1 LLGRNF
7 WPSLD
12 KKEIENEVF
21 KQFEDVMDKISK
33 SNVTGNIRLHMV
45 QQFIHAFLRWQLTI
59 YPISVSW
66 IDLNLTRIMTQ
77 YIKNWSG
84 IMKKASPEILY
95 ISKQQGGLKPVQGF
109 PDLISVFKQSQ
120 LTRADILSTSV
131 DPLIKKL
138 ANREPREL
146 AGTGWSA
153 FQHRDRLIRLL
164 SQKTENWEATPEHK
178 RRRFLKQELDRE
190 EMKTRKDKLLN
201 MTVQGRVMKETM
213 TKDGNKLGWANSFIN
228 LSRNEIKF
236 GIDSIL
242 DTTATPQRLKQWGV
256 KDYRSGK
263 HVIDD
268 ICTLCKKEK
277 GTLGQILGHCNVAL
291 GKPKVH
297 STESHGGMTKFYRPQ
312 GRKRWNIRN

>member
-12 KKEIENEVF
+12 KKEIENEVL

-33 SNVTGNIRLHMV
+33 SHVTDNIRLHMV
-45 QQFIHAFLRWQLTI
+45 QHFIHAFLRWHLTI

-77 YIKNWSG
+77 YIKKWSG

-95 ISKQQGGLKPVQGF
+95 ISKQQGGLGF
-109 PDLISVFKQSQ
+109 PDLTSVFKQSQ
-120 LTRADILSTSV
+120 LTRTYILSTSV

-138 ANREPREL
+138 ANREPRNL

-153 FQHRDRLIRLL
+153 FRHRDRLLRLL
-164 SQKTENWEATPEHK
+164 SQKTENWEATPEHE
-178 RRRFLKQELDRE
+178 RRRLLKQELERE

-213 TKDGNKLGWANSFIN
+213 TEDGNKLG
-228 LSRNEIKF
+228 
-236 GIDSIL
+236 
-242 DTTATPQRLKQWGV
+242 
-256 KDYRSGK
+256 
-263 HVIDD
+263 
-268 ICTLCKKEK
+268 
-277 GTLGQILGHCNVAL
+277 
-291 GKPKVH
+291 
-297 STESHGGMTKFYRPQ
+297 
-312 GRKRWNIRN
+312 